1 MKDTPQTILVIKHG
15 ALGDILQALDGFAA
29 LRAGYPHAHIA
40 VLTAPAF
47 AGLMAS
53 MPWFDDVLV
62 DKRASLF
69 NLVQTVHIGRILR
82 RGWDLI
88 VDMQGTQRTGA
99 YFSTFVP
106 AKTRW
111 VGIARGCSDPL
122 PDFGLISNSLRMR
135 LIAEQAG
142 GVAAEADLAWLTQ
155 HGKSASDQL
164 VDAARTPYAILVPG
178 CSPTHPEKRWPADQY
193 VQLARALAER
203 GVGVLVVG
211 TPADQ
216 TAIATISAHCP
227 DAINLC
233 GKTTLSD
240 LAVLMQRASSVIGN
254 DTGPMFLAAK
264 TGTPTVVLMGPKAV
278 PEKIAPVGKRV
289 GWLKCDPIDKITVD
303 AVLSEI
309 DRLCLK
315 G

>member
-1 MKDTPQTILVIKHG
+1 MKDTPQSILVIKHG
-15 ALGDILQALDGFAA
+15 ALGDILQALDGFAS
-29 LRAGYPHAHIA
+29 LRAGYPQAYIA

-53 MPWFDDVLV
+53 MPWFDDVLL
-62 DKRASLF
+62 DKRASFF
-69 NLVQTVHIGRILR
+69 NLLQTAHVSRILR

-88 VDMQGTQRTGA
+88 VDMQGTQRTGT
-99 YFSTFVP
+99 YFSIFVP

-122 PDFGLISNSLRMR
+122 PDFGLISSSLRMR
-135 LIAEQAG
+135 LIAEKAG
-142 GVAAEADLAWLTQ
+142 GVMTEADLVWLTQ
-155 HGKSASDQL
+155 NSKSATDQL
-164 VDAARTPYAILVPG
+164 VGGAKGPYAILVPG

-193 VQLARALAER
+193 VKLSVALTKR
-203 GVGVLVVG
+203 GVRVLVVG
-211 TPADQ
+211 TAVDQ
-216 TAIATISAHCP
+216 TVVDYICANCP

-233 GKTTLSD
+233 GKSTLSD

-264 TGTPTVVLMGPKAV
+264 SGAPTLVLMGPKAV
-278 PEKIAPVGKRV
+278 PEKIAPVGKQV

-303 AVLSEI
+303 AVLSAI

>member
-15 ALGDILQALDGFAA
+15 ALGDILQALDGFAS
-29 LRAGYPHAHIA
+29 LRAGHPHARIM

-47 AGLMAS
+47 ASLMAS
-53 MPWFDDVLV
+53 MPWFDDVLL

-88 VDMQGTQRTGA
+88 VDMQGTQRTRA

-106 AKTRW
+106 GETRW

-122 PDFGLISNSLRMR
+122 PDFGLISNGLRMR

-155 HGKSASDQL
+155 HSKSASDQL
-164 VDAARTPYAILVPG
+164 FDSARAPYAILVPG
-178 CSPTHPEKRWPADQY
+178 SSPTHPQKRWPADQY
-193 VQLARALAER
+193 AQLAKVLVKR

-216 TAIATISAHCP
+216 TAVDYICDHCP

-240 LAVLMQRASSVIGN
+240 LAVLMQRASFVIGN

-264 TGTPTVVLMGPKAV
+264 TGTPTLVLMGPKAV
-278 PEKIAPVGKRV
+278 PERIAPVGKRV
-289 GWLKCDPIDKITVD
+289 GWLKCDRIYKITVD
-303 AVLSEI
+303 AVLSET
-309 DRLCLK
+309 DRRCLK

>member
-15 ALGDILQALDGFAA
+15 ALGDILQALDGFAS
-29 LRAGYPHAHIA
+29 LRAGYPDAHIA

-53 MPWFDDVLV
+53 MPWFDDVLL

-69 NLVQTVHIGRILR
+69 NLLQTVHISRILR

-122 PDFGLISNSLRMR
+122 PDFGLISNSVRMR

-142 GVAAEADLAWLTQ
+142 GFAAEADLAWLTNN
-155 HGKSASDQL
+155 GKSAVDRL
-164 VDAARTPYAILVPG
+164 VGAARAPYAILVPG
-178 CSPTHPEKRWPADQY
+178 CSPTHPEKRWPADHY
-193 VQLARALAER
+193 VQLAVALVKQ
-203 GVGVLVVG
+203 GVAVLVVG
-211 TPADQ
+211 TDADQ
-216 TAIATISAHCP
+216 TVVDYICANCP

-240 LAVLMQRASSVIGN
+240 LAVLMQRASSVTGN

-264 TGTPTVVLMGPKAV
+264 TGTPTVVLMGATAV

-289 GWLKCDPIDKITVD
+289 GWLKCDPIDKIAVD